1 VDFEAK
7 RLKGMPG
14 RYLNQM
20 ENESGM
26 LLLKDK
32 QARIILM
39 LAGSDKEWHLSSIA
53 RETGVTY
60 IHTSRF
66 VSRCEEKGI
75 IGSEV
80 HGKLKK
86 IFLTEKGKKIAEDL
100 KGIISKINEVSE
112 PEATGGQQV
121 RQPLSKPSSA

>member
-1 VDFEAK
+1 
-7 RLKGMPG
+7 M
-14 RYLNQM
+14 
-20 ENESGM
+20 
-26 LLLKDK
+26 KDK

-39 LAGSDKEWHLSSIA
+39 LAGSEKEWHLSSIA
-53 RETGVTY
+53 KETGVTY

-75 IGSEV
+75 ISSEV

-86 IFLTEKGKKIAEDL
+86 IFLTEKGKKIAGDL
-100 KGIISKINEVSE
+100 KSIISKIDEVSE
-112 PEATGGQQV
+112 PEASEQQV